1 MIRKLFRYLKEYR
14 WRYFFSHSVVR
25 CVTGGRIS
33 IAQNAKID
41 SSRIFITSNAE
52 LIIKEG
58 ALIKNVNI
66 YVGKGS
72 LFIDQYSMLLGLD
85 DKNMK
90 ITIDDGTLTVGS
102 YSRIQAKRVWIRF
115 GGIVKIGCYT
125 NINERSE
132 IRADE
137 SVIIGDYNQIS
148 YEVNIWDTN
157 THNIYSPEKRA
168 EITRKYYPYYGFEY
182 EKPKTAPIH
191 IGDNCWIGE
200 RTSILK
206 GTFIEDNVIV
216 GYNTFLSNVRI
227 DKNKTVVQKNEI
239 RIL

>member
-14 WRYFFSHSVVR
+14 WRYFFSHSFVR
-25 CVTGGRIS
+25 CVTGSRIF
-33 IAQNAKID
+33 IAKNAKID
-41 SSRIFITSNAE
+41 SSRIFIDSDAE

-58 ALIKNVNI
+58 TLIKNLDI
-66 YVGKGS
+66 YVGRGL
-72 LFIDQYSMLLGLD
+72 LFIDQNSILLGFAH
-85 DKNMK
+85 KKMI
-90 ITIDDGTLTVGS
+90 ITINSGKLTIGNH
-102 YSRIQAKRVWIRF
+102 SRIQAKRIWIRF
-115 GGIVKIGCYT
+115 DGNVKIGCYT
-125 NINERSE
+125 NINEGSE
-132 IRADE
+132 IRVDE
-137 SVIIGDYNQIS
+137 SVTIGNYNQIS

-200 RTSILK
+200 RSSILK
-206 GTFIEDNVIV
+206 GTFIGDNVIV
-216 GYNTFLSNVRI
+216 GYNTLLSNVRI
-227 DKNKTVVQKNEI
+227 DKNKKVVQKNEI